1 MDVAS
6 LVMVAVR
13 GEVVLGGVRDVFTNV
28 SAAGAACA
36 AYAICVGPPLVRAT
50 SWAQCQPAPPP
61 VRTLLGPEGVN
72 GRRDAEAGW

>member
-1 MDVAS
+1 MGVVS

-13 GEVVLGGVRDVFTNV
+13 GGSAQSVRQVFTNV

-36 AYAICVGPPLVRAT
+36 TYAVCVGPPLVGAP

-61 VRTLLGPEGVN
+61 VRTPLGPEGVN